1 VSAACF
7 GSGTVMM
14 GYPMALR
21 SELGVAVVG
30 ISVGLSLA
38 VRLKKA
44 RAVARTD
51 TVKASGGYEFDKCV
65 IDGVS
70 NKFQLIDRLKCILF
84 PVALI

>member
-1 VSAACF
+1 
-7 GSGTVMM
+7 MM
-14 GYPMALR
+14 GYPVALR
-21 SELGVAVVG
+21 SELGVAVVGISVVG